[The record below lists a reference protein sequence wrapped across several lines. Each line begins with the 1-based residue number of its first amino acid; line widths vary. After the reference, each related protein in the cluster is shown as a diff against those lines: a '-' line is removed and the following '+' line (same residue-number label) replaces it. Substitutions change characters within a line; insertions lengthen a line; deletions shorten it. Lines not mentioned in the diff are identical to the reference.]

1 MKVALSKLAMAVALG
16 TCFMAGASSANAS
29 LNSTL
34 DGVFNDM
41 MSNTSPPG
49 AYESARRG
57 VLSGGRYS
65 ARTKITRANLVY
77 LDPPSISA
85 GCGGID
91 IFGGSFSFINKDQLI
106 QLARATAQNAAGLLF
121 EVALKEMSPELADSV
136 TKFLAKIQE
145 MNDSMLDSCKM
156 ARGILTMDAPDE
168 FTDTAKAAA
177 DVATAGAG
185 VFDGIFDSF
194 TSSGSNSSTREI
206 ADGSVNEETRENQ
219 LGNPLWTA
227 LKNSDVVPIF
237 GGSADRFRE
246 EIMSL
251 TGFIVYDASNTGEEG
266 NVKPDYTTPSYGL
279 TDILEGGDITIF
291 DCSNS
296 ECTNY
301 SDVQRPIKG
310 MSDRLLEA
318 FQGTSSSTGLVQR
331 IRLGDSSVVNDAQ
344 IIMALPNNVSGILV
358 NLIEKSESAAVSF
371 MQDNADA
378 LALSATY
385 NTAQQMIDIAIQ
397 AVQNSN
403 HLHKEKVLQHIQV
416 ARDDLYKDYQ
426 SATGQY
432 GEITDLL
439 ERGRS
444 LLELTRQPY
453 DGMSGLTQ

>member
-1 MKVALSKLAMAVALG
+1 MKVALNKMAMAVVLG
-16 TCFMAGASSANAS
+16 TCMMAGASSANAS
-29 LNSTL
+29 LNNTL

-41 MSNTSPPG
+41 MSNSSPPG
-49 AYESARRG
+49 AYESTRRG

-91 IFGGSFSFINKDQLI
+91 LFGGSFSFINKDQLI

-121 EVALKEMSPELADSV
+121 EVALKEMSAELADSV

-168 FTDTAKAAA
+168 FTDTSKAAA
-177 DVATAGAG
+177 DVVTAGAG
-185 VFDGIFDSF
+185 VFNGIFDSF
-194 TSSGSNSSTREI
+194 TSSGDNSSPKEV
-206 ADGSVNEETRENQ
+206 ADGSVDEETLENQ

-237 GGSADRFRE
+237 GGGKDSFRE
-246 EIMSL
+246 EVMSL
-251 TGFIVYDASNTGEEG
+251 TGFVVYDEENIGEEG
-266 NVKPDYTTPSYGL
+266 NVKPDYTSASYGL
-279 TDILEGGDITIF
+279 RDILEGGEISIF

-301 SDVQRPIKG
+301 SEVQRSIKG

-318 FQGTSSSTGLVQR
+318 FQGSGSTTGLVQR
-331 IRLGDSSVVNDAQ
+331 IRLGDSSVVADAQ
-344 IIMALPNNVSGILV
+344 IIMALPNNVSAILV
-358 NLIEKSESAAVSF
+358 NLIEKSESAAISY

-378 LALSATY
+378 LALAASY
-385 NTAQQMIDIAIQ
+385 NTAQQMIDIAVQ
-397 AVQNSN
+397 AMQNSN

-416 ARDDLYKDYQ
+416 ARDELYRDYQ
-426 SATGQY
+426 TAVGQY

-439 ERGRS
+439 ERGRN

-453 DGMSGLTQ
+453 DGMPGMTQ